1 MLTTGGAATE
11 PQDSLALEQNFD
23 EEGKG
28 GSAHNLP
35 IVDFP
40 LDAHGEFQSDMK
52 RSLIETSLIT
62 QLEGEISNLLGSI
75 KV

>member
-1 MLTTGGAATE
+1 MPSGADLE
-11 PQDSLALEQNFD
+11 PQDFSALEKNFD
-23 EEGKG
+23 EEIKG
-28 GSAHNLP
+28 GGAHNLP

-40 LDAHGEFQSDMK
+40 LDAHGEIQNDMK
-52 RSLIETSLIT
+52 RSLIETSLVA